1 MDFLGGMYKEKLPP
15 RPAAAAAEGARRAPG
30 APKARGGA
38 AAGGGQRAG
47 PGHERAPCRRGQ
59 GALTGYLFVV
69 QDHAGAFVNIA
80 AAKGKDQIAGFGI
93 GVYIVGHRLEGG

>member
-1 MDFLGGMYKEKLPP
+1 MDFLGGMYKEKPSP

-47 PGHERAPCRRGQ
+47 PGHESPLPEG
-59 GALTGYLFVV
+59 TG
-69 QDHAGAFVNIA
+69 G
-80 AAKGKDQIAGFGI
+80 
-93 GVYIVGHRLEGG
+93 R

>member
-1 MDFLGGMYKEKLPP
+1 MDFLGGMYKDKPPP

-47 PGHERAPCRRGQ
+47 PGRESPLPEG
-59 GALTGYLFVV
+59 TG
-69 QDHAGAFVNIA
+69 G
-80 AAKGKDQIAGFGI
+80 
-93 GVYIVGHRLEGG
+93 R